1 MKQKAD
7 GGLLRLGQKMP
18 DYCGEAEM
26 SFTMASLNPNQT
38 STLVLPLVS
47 DSKRLMWVQSNQMNL
62 RLDGATELE
71 KAFDRFP
78 YLKRN
83 QAAALAQRCS
93 LHPDQVRVWFMVQRL
108 RYGISWDYEDI
119 IKVQRKLE
127 GSQGKGKLQKGTG
140 GSKTLKQKA
149 RESGGMKAGEV
160 REEQSANEGRKMADN
175 VKSERKIMQEQPA
188 MEEKDRKAESQ
199 EDKRNTQIKRKG
211 MAAKDTVAKRS
222 RVDEGVVE
230 RAEELNGDEVKRE
243 SSRANLPETTVF
255 TSMKKTAE
263 ANIGLPSSQVWPDH
277 QSFVVQDNTLDVL
290 PSLVPPTQTQAQTP
304 NTPRTP
310 VMSGFEEK
318 AEMEGEP
325 HAASKNPNVGDV
337 GEPMVFANVPNYP
350 VVAGGYPRSHFYTKT
365 RSQLTMMKGLFANCQ
380 YPDSEDYNRLAAL
393 TGLPRPRLVQWFAD
407 MRYYVKKLKPTWL
420 TQEQH
425 KQALANI
432 RYRQCLSTL
441 ARALERERREGRGEQ
456 LSVQVPPEENMYG
469 SSVNI

>member
-1 MKQKAD
+1 
-7 GGLLRLGQKMP
+7 
-18 DYCGEAEM
+18 M
-26 SFTMASLNPNQT
+26 SFTMAALNPNQT

-47 DSKRLMWVQSNQMNL
+47 ESKRLMWVQSNQMNL
-62 RLDGATELE
+62 HLDGASELE

-119 IKVQRKLE
+119 LKVRRKLE
-127 GSQGKGKLQKGTG
+127 GSQGKGKLQRGTG
-140 GSKTLKQKA
+140 GSKTLKREA
-149 RESGGMKAGEV
+149 RESGGMKALEV
-160 REEQSANEGRKMADN
+160 REEQSANEERMMADN
-175 VKSERKIMQEQPA
+175 VKAERKIMQEQPA
-188 MEEKDRKAESQ
+188 MEEKDRKAELQ
-199 EDKRNTQIKRKG
+199 EDKRNTQKKRTR
-211 MAAKDTVAKRS
+211 MAAKDKAAKRS
-222 RVDEGVVE
+222 RADEGVVE

-243 SSRANLPETTVF
+243 SSRATLPETTVF
-255 TSMKKTAE
+255 TGMKKTAE
-263 ANIGLPSSQVWPDH
+263 ANIGLPSSQVWSDH
-277 QSFVVQDNTLDVL
+277 KSFVVQDEMPGVL
-290 PSLVPPTQTQAQTP
+290 PSLVSPTQTQAQTP

-318 AEMEGEP
+318 AEIGGEP
-325 HAASKNPNVGDV
+325 HAASKNR
-337 GEPMVFANVPNYP
+337 MVLVNVPNYP
-350 VVAGGYPRSHFYTKT
+350 IVADGYARSHFYTKT
-365 RSQLTMMKGLFANCQ
+365 RRQLTMMKGLFANCQ
-380 YPDSEDYNRLAAL
+380 YPDSGDYDRLAAL

-425 KQALANI
+425 HQALANI

-456 LSVQVPPEENMYG
+456 LSVQVPPEENIYG